1 MNSAK
6 AASERAVGSN
16 ILRNGWCMFKVPSRY
31 SGARCDVST
40 TAAMSQQYTNASTN
54 KLAGPTLHF
63 YAGSESKMQ
72 KCRLEGTNAL

>member
-31 SGARCDVST
+31 
-40 TAAMSQQYTNASTN
+40 
-54 KLAGPTLHF
+54 KLRA
-63 YAGSESKMQ
+63 E
-72 KCRLEGTNAL
+72 ALPISSISDTVFAKSHAVTIPSALVKLLKNNGNV